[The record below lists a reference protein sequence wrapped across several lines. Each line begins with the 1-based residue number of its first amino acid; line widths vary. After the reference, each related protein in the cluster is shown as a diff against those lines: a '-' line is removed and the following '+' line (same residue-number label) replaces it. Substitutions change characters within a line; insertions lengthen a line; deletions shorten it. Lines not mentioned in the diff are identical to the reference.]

1 MKVSVLI
8 IGFLIM
14 GVMLTGFYAVTTDL
28 GSSENG
34 YNVNVDDDK
43 YLAAF
48 DKSNNISNE
57 INSTYYKIQDL
68 SANKASTI
76 GIITLIPDV
85 LIMIKNIIVLPFS
98 LAGGVITSIQLYM
111 GLPAWTTTFMLTLFV
126 ITLIFAFIA
135 LVLNRSG

>member
-1 MKVSVLI
+1 MKISTII

-28 GSSENG
+28 GSGENG

-48 DKSNNISNE
+48 DKSNDISDE
-57 INSTYYKIQDL
+57 INTTYGKIQSL

-76 GIITLIPDV
+76 GIITLVPDV
-85 LIMIKNIIVLPFS
+85 LILIKNIIVLPFS
-98 LAGGVITSIQLYM
+98 IAGGVINSIQLYM

-126 ITLIFAFIA
+126 ILLIFAFIA